1 MSRTTPVVSQ
11 YPARANAF
19 VLCRGNLHVINV
31 VVVPDRLKARI
42 GKAEDQHVLD
52 RLFPQVVIHTVDLFF
67 VDHLEQLTVERPCR
81 GHIAAKGFSIMRR
94 RQPPLSLSRSEAAA
108 SLWAISL

>member
-1 MSRTTPVVSQ
+1 M
-11 YPARANAF
+11 
-19 VLCRGNLHVINV
+19 INV

-81 GHIAAKGFSIMRR
+81 GHIAAKGLFDNEAPPATAVTLKERGGSKFMGNFPIELRR
-94 RQPPLSLSRSEAAA
+94 DRK
-108 SLWAISL
+108 